1 MTKHSIRVWDV
12 PTRLFHWLLFALVVG
27 SIVSVKIGGNAM
39 IWHGR
44 FGQLIFGLIVFRI
57 VWGFTGSTYAR
68 FSQFVRGP
76 ATVVDYLKGRW
87 RGVGHNPLGALSVLG
102 LLGIIAFQ
110 SASGLFANDDI
121 AFQGP
126 LYRAVSSATS
136 NQISGLHRQAE
147 WFIYA
152 LVALH
157 IAAVLFYTLV
167 KKDNLIGPM
176 ITGTKTVDDVAMA
189 SAQGGGI
196 VALIF
201 ALAITVLA
209 LWLSSGALV
218 PEPPPPPPDL
228 GW

>member
-1 MTKHSIRVWDV
+1 MTKRSIRVWDL

-44 FGQLIFGLIVFRI
+44 FGHLIFGLIVFRI
-57 VWGFTGSTYAR
+57 VWGFSGSTYAR

-76 ATVVDYLKGRW
+76 ATVIDYLKGRW

-110 SASGLFANDDI
+110 ASSGLFANDDI
-121 AFQGP
+121 AFNGP

-157 IAAVLFYTLV
+157 VLAILFYTLV
-167 KKDNLIGPM
+167 KKEALLRPM
-176 ITGTKTVDDVAMA
+176 ITGTKTVEDPAMT

-196 VALIF
+196 VALAI
-201 ALAITVLA
+201 ALAITGFA
-209 LWLSSGALV
+209 LWVSSGALLA
-218 PEPPPPPPDL
+218 EPPPPPPDM

>member
-1 MTKHSIRVWDV
+1 MTKHSIKVWDL

-44 FGQLIFGLIVFRI
+44 FGHLIFGLIVFRI

-68 FSQFVRGP
+68 FGQFVRGP
-76 ATVVDYLKGRW
+76 GTVIEYLKGRW

-110 SASGLFANDDI
+110 ATSGLFANDDI
-121 AFQGP
+121 AFNGP
-126 LYRAVSSATS
+126 LYRAVSSTTS

-157 IAAVLFYTLV
+157 VLAVLFYTLV
-167 KKDNLIGPM
+167 KKDNLLGPM
-176 ITGTKTVDDVAMA
+176 ITGTKTVNDATIA
-189 SAQGGGI
+189 PAQGGGI
-196 VALIF
+196 F
-201 ALAITVLA
+201 ALVIALVITVFA
-209 LWLSSGALV
+209 LWVSGGGLL